1 MGIIASASI
10 LFGAMANI
18 SPGETDLWLTVLVF
32 AFASTFGDE
41 CGAAAGVRL
50 PVLHGV
56 LPVSV
61 VLPAPVPVVDELP
74 DTVVGPNWIV
84 NRPVVPE

>member
-1 MGIIASASI
+1 MGIVTIASI
-10 LFGAMANI
+10 LFGAMAGV

-32 AFASTFGDE
+32 ATAFGAFGDG
-41 CGAAAGVRL
+41 GAGWL
-50 PVLHGV
+50 PILHGV

-61 VLPAPVPVVDELP
+61 VLPAPVPVVDKPP
-74 DTVVGPNWIV
+74 DTVVGPNWVI

>member
-1 MGIIASASI
+1 MGIVTIASI
-10 LFGAMANI
+10 LFGAMAGV

-32 AFASTFGDE
+32 ATAFIFGE